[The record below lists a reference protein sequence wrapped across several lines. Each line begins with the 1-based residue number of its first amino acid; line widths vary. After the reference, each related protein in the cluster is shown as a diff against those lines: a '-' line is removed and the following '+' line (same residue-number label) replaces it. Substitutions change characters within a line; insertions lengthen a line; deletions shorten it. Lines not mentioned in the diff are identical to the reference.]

1 MTVPA
6 QTVSSAT
13 SEFGLAW
20 PHPLFPYQVTGVRAL
35 ISKPSLLLADEM
47 GLGKT
52 IQVIAALRCMFAAKA
67 AEMALVVAPAG
78 LVLQWRREFRLWA
91 PELQLLTV
99 LGSAAARAAIWRAR
113 AQVYITSY
121 ETLRADIDDE
131 RLGNRDWDVVAIDE
145 AQRIKNPDAD
155 ISRAVKRLPRRYGW
169 ALSGT
174 PLENSLDDLISIL
187 DFVAPGRFRPGTF
200 ARGLRRLLGEV
211 QLRRRRAEV
220 LQDLPPKLPVQVV
233 IDLEPPQRLA
243 YERAKREGIIR
254 LASLGADLRIN
265 HVLELILRLKQI
277 CNFCPETGASAK
289 LIDLR
294 ERLKR
299 VITSGERAL
308 VFSQFAAELFGVKR
322 LARELEEFH
331 PLVLSGDLPVETRA
345 EVIRQFE
352 REHEHKVL
360 LLSLRVGGT
369 GLNLTA
375 ASFVFHF
382 DRWWNPALESQ
393 AEDRTY
399 RIGQTNPVHVYS
411 YLCSDT
417 VEERVA
423 EILTQKRQ
431 LFTDVVD
438 GVSLRHIRR
447 FDLTDLLSVVGWQDS
462 RGSSELP

>member
-1 MTVPA
+1 MTGPT
-6 QTVSSAT
+6 QTVSSAG
-13 SEFGLAW
+13 EFGLSW
-20 PHPLFPYQVTGVRAL
+20 PHSLFPYQENGVRAL

-52 IQVIAALRCMFAAKA
+52 IQAIAALRCLFAAGVA
-67 AEMALVVAPAG
+67 RVALVVAPAG

-91 PELQLLTV
+91 PELRLLTV
-99 LGSAAARAAIWRAR
+99 LGTSSARDAIWRGK
-113 AQVYITSY
+113 AQVYIASY
-121 ETLRADIDDE
+121 ETVRTD
-131 RLGNRDWDVVAIDE
+131 LGDGGHVNDDWDVVIIDE
-145 AQRIKNPDAD
+145 AQRIKNPEAD
-155 ISRAVKRLPRRYGW
+155 ISRAVKRLPRRHGW

-174 PLENSLDDLISIL
+174 PLENSLDDLISVL

-211 QLRRRRAEV
+211 QLRRRRADV
-220 LQDLPPKLPVQVV
+220 LHDLPPKLPVQVLL
-233 IDLEPPQRLA
+233 DLEPRQRLA
-243 YERAKREGIIR
+243 YERAEREGIIR

-294 ERLKR
+294 KRLKR
-299 VITSGERAL
+299 VVSSGERAL
-308 VFSQFAAELFGVKR
+308 VFSQFAAEPFGVKR

-331 PLVLSGDLPVETRA
+331 PLVLSGDLPLETRA
-345 EVIRQFE
+345 EVIQEFE
-352 REHEHKVL
+352 RTPHRKLL
-360 LLSLRVGGT
+360 LLSLRVGGI

-375 ASFVFHF
+375 ASYVFHF
-382 DRWWNPALESQ
+382 DRWWNPAVETQ
-393 AEDRTY
+393 AEDRTH
-399 RIGQTNPVHVYS
+399 RIGQVRPVHVYS
-411 YLCSDT
+411 YLCSNT

-423 EILTQKRQ
+423 DILAEKRQ

-447 FDLTDLLSVVGWQDS
+447 FDLADLLSAIRSQNT
-462 RGSSELP
+462 

>member
-1 MTVPA
+1 MTRPT
-6 QTVSSAT
+6 QTVSSAGAG
-13 SEFGLAW
+13 EFGLTW
-20 PHPLFPYQVTGVRAL
+20 PHPLFPYQASGVRAL

-52 IQVIAALRCMFAAKA
+52 IQAIAALRCLFAAGA
-67 AEMALVVAPAG
+67 ARVVLVVAPAG

-91 PELQLLTV
+91 PELRLLTV
-99 LGSAAARAAIWRAR
+99 LGTSSARDAIWRGK
-113 AQVYITSY
+113 AQVYIASY
-121 ETLRADIDDE
+121 ETVRTD
-131 RLGNRDWDVVAIDE
+131 LGNSGHGNHDWDVVIIDE
-145 AQRIKNPDAD
+145 AQRIKNADAD

-200 ARGLRRLLGEV
+200 ARGLHRLLGEV

-220 LQDLPPKLPVQVV
+220 LQDLPPKLRVQVLV
-233 IDLEPPQRLA
+233 DLEPRQRLA
-243 YERAKREGIIR
+243 YERAEREGVIR

-277 CNFCPETGASAK
+277 CNFCPETGDSAK

-294 ERLKR
+294 ERLQR
-299 VITSGERAL
+299 VVTSGERAL
-308 VFSQFAAELFGVKR
+308 VFSQFAAEPFGVKR
-322 LARELEEFH
+322 LARELKEFH
-331 PLVLSGDLPVETRA
+331 PLVLSGDLPVEARA

-352 REHEHKVL
+352 REHERKLL
-360 LLSLRVGGT
+360 LLSLRVGGI

-375 ASFVFHF
+375 ASYVFHF
-382 DRWWNPALESQ
+382 DRWWNPAVESQ
-393 AEDRTY
+393 AEDRTH
-399 RIGQTNPVHVYS
+399 RIGQAKPVHVYS

-447 FDLTDLLSVVGWQDS
+447 FDLTDLLSAVGLQNT
-462 RGSSELP
+462 RRVP